1 MGIEIQKGDRPT
13 TITTF
18 LYCAVMTQVAPSR
31 YREGTMEEEMAKVM
45 YGPMQMVVIG
55 FEEPEFHGKI
65 LKELRTLREK
75 GTMRLIDLLFV
86 WKDASGKVTDFQ
98 ATDLTEEERLRFGA
112 VVGALIGYG
121 AAGKEGM
128 RAGAEAGA
136 ERVAEYD
143 FGIAADQLATIAEAI
158 PANSAAAVMLIEHTW
173 AIGLKE
179 ALRDAGGF
187 VLAQGMVTP
196 EALLIAGADLAAA
209 VEAANKEEKKKI
221 AVPAQ

>member
-1 MGIEIQKGDRPT
+1 
-13 TITTF
+13 
-18 LYCAVMTQVAPSR
+18 
-31 YREGTMEEEMAKVM
+31 MANVM

-55 FEEPEFHGKI
+55 FDEPEFHGQV
-65 LKELRTLREK
+65 LKQLRSLREK

-86 WKDASGKVTDFQ
+86 WKDADGKVTEFQ
-98 ATDLTEEERLRFGA
+98 ATDLTEEERMRFGA
-112 VVGALIGYG
+112 VVGALIGFG
-121 AAGKEGM
+121 AAGKEGA

-143 FGIAADQLATIAEAI
+143 FGIAADDLATIADAI
-158 PANSAAAVMLIEHTW
+158 PADSAAAVMLIEHTW
-173 AIGLKE
+173 AIGLKQ

-196 EALLIAGADLAAA
+196 EALLLAGADLAAA
-209 VEAANKEEKKKI
+209 VEAADKEEKEKKRV

>member
-1 MGIEIQKGDRPT
+1 
-13 TITTF
+13 
-18 LYCAVMTQVAPSR
+18 
-31 YREGTMEEEMAKVM
+31 MANVM

-55 FEEPEFHGKI
+55 FEEPEFHGQI
-65 LKELRTLREK
+65 LKELRSLREK
-75 GTMRLIDLLFV
+75 GAMRLIDLLFV
-86 WKDASGKVTDFQ
+86 WKDATGKVTDFQ

-112 VVGALIGYG
+112 VVGALIGFG
-121 AAGKEGM
+121 AAGKEGA

-136 ERVAEYD
+136 EWVAEHD
-143 FGIAADQLATIAEAI
+143 FGIATDELAKIAEAI

-196 EALLIAGADLAAA
+196 EALMIAGADLAAA
-209 VEAANKEEKKKI
+209 VEAADKEEKEKKRI
-221 AVPAQ
+221 AVPAR

>member
-1 MGIEIQKGDRPT
+1 
-13 TITTF
+13 
-18 LYCAVMTQVAPSR
+18 
-31 YREGTMEEEMAKVM
+31 MANVL

-55 FEEPEFHGKI
+55 FEEPEFHGQI
-65 LKELRTLREK
+65 LKELRALREK

-86 WKDASGKVTDFQ
+86 WKNAEGTITEFQ

-112 VVGALIGYG
+112 VVGALIGFG
-121 AAGKEGM
+121 AAGKEGV

-136 ERVAEYD
+136 EWVSEYD
-143 FGIAADQLATIAEAI
+143 FGIAADDLAKIADAI
-158 PANSAAAVMLIEHTW
+158 PADSAAAVMLIEHTW

-196 EALLIAGADLAAA
+196 EALMAAGADLAAA
-209 VEAANKEEKKKI
+209 VEAAETEEKEKKRV
-221 AVPAQ
+221 AAPAQ

>member
-1 MGIEIQKGDRPT
+1 
-13 TITTF
+13 
-18 LYCAVMTQVAPSR
+18 
-31 YREGTMEEEMAKVM
+31 MAKVM

-55 FEEPEFHGKI
+55 FEEPEFHGKV
-65 LKELRTLREK
+65 LKELRSLREK

-128 RAGAEAGA
+128 YAGAEAGA

-143 FGIAADQLATIAEAI
+143 FGIAKDDLAKIGDAI

-196 EALLIAGADLAAA
+196 EALLLAGADLAAA
-209 VEAANKEEKKKI
+209 VEAADKEEKKKI